1 MLVKI
6 EEENSF
12 KKNMVNKSL
21 VNTDLVALKKYK
33 NRKTLNNKVNGIN
46 EEINIMKSDIA
57 EIKSLLHQLVK
68 SN

>member
-21 VNTDLVALKKYK
+21 VNTDLVALKEYK

>member
-12 KKNMVNKSL
+12 KKNMLNKSL
-21 VNTDLVALKKYK
+21 VNTDLVALKEYK

>member
-12 KKNMVNKSL
+12 KKNMINKSL
-21 VNTDLVALKKYK
+21 VNTDLVALKEYK